1 MSATATRLRETVKT
15 KFTYVRPLREADG
28 VMLDKKNR
36 IAKVVI
42 ISEGLGNLRDR
53 NYYSRQ
59 AVESCPNVFNGRQF
73 FVDHPSESEESDRP
87 ERSVRDLAGYFFD
100 CEVGRVKDPNTG
112 DILPACF
119 GKLRFA
125 NSEPGRLA
133 MEQVAMA
140 LEYQKQF
147 PESKDVY
154 AGISING
161 GGVSH
166 PATVRG
172 MEVNMVTAIEEAFS
186 ADIVTKPARGGR
198 FVALMREAAQA
209 AEQWRK
215 ARTRSS
221 AEPAR
226 VGSKEAAMAVMQ
238 KAKKKEAEKG
248 NAKLKVKEADKGKK
262 PLAFDVDKPESKG
275 IVVSPKA
282 KQLFE
287 SIKGQLAKKM
297 QEDGGEGAA
306 VLIDDIKSD
315 LDQLGELLGAA
326 PPESDDEVTA
336 EDETEGE
343 GEAEDEAED
352 EGDVLPDD
360 DEELGDLGMSDEG
373 EGEGEGEQDEMHDEK
388 HEKPGGQLMRYSCGK
403 CGEAN
408 EVAPPKGMQLTK
420 MGESTRNGSES
431 EAVRQLERRLA
442 AKEVRFVEAN
452 QKHVKTQE
460 TLIRENRVLKS
471 RLGAITRL
479 AEARTLIKEAG
490 VAIDLQAK
498 ELLAFPKEQWGPM
511 IEREVRRVKR
521 EAEMFGTGA
530 VPRGGNI
537 IVKEAEGK
545 EAISTFRGAYDKDSK
560 S

>member
-1 MSATATRLRETVKT
+1 
-15 KFTYVRPLREADG
+15 
-28 VMLDKKNR
+28 
-36 IAKVVI
+36 
-42 ISEGLGNLRDR
+42 
-53 NYYSRQ
+53 
-59 AVESCPNVFNGRQF
+59 
-73 FVDHPSESEESDRP
+73 
-87 ERSVRDLAGYFFD
+87 
-100 CEVGRVKDPNTG
+100 
-112 DILPACF
+112 
-119 GKLRFA
+119 
-125 NSEPGRLA
+125 

-215 ARTRSS
+215 ARMRPS

-226 VGSKEAAMAVMQ
+226 VGSKEAAMAVVQ
-238 KAKKKEAEKG
+238 KPKKKEAEKG
-248 NAKLKVKEADKGKK
+248 KPKLKVKEATEQKLKT
-262 PLAFDVDKPESKG
+262 VTKPEAKG
-275 IVVSPKA
+275 VVVSPEA

-297 QEDGGEGAA
+297 QEQANGGDGAA

-315 LDQLGELLGAA
+315 LDQLGELLGASA
-326 PPESDDEVTA
+326 PAETEDEATAA
-336 EDETEGE
+336 EDEIEQEGE
-343 GEAEDEAED
+343 GEAEGEAEGEGEGED
-352 EGDVLPDD
+352 EGVLDPEDD
-360 DEELGDLGMSDEG
+360 DEMGLGMSDEDEG
-373 EGEGEGEQDEMHDEK
+373 EGEGEHDDVMPDDEK
-388 HEKPGGQLMRYSCGK
+388 SEKPGGQLMRYSCGK

-420 MGESTRNGSES
+420 MGESVRSGTES

-460 TLIRENRVLKS
+460 TLVKENRMLKS

-479 AEARTLIKEAG
+479 AEARTQIKEAG

-498 ELLAFPKEQWGPM
+498 ELLAFPKEQWAPM

-530 VPRGGNI
+530 VPRGGNVT
-537 IVKEAEGK
+537 VKEAEGK
-545 EAISTFRGAYDKDSK
+545 EAISTFRGAYDKDQA
-560 S
+560 